1 MISVLPPQSPVQLS
15 SLSAHVG
22 PAPGPGIWCG
32 CYCGHSCPQLIPA
45 LVTVMMV
52 TDSPQWDSGVPPR
65 PLLPFILQYCKL
77 TYFTF
82 CPFSPFFSPVK
93 CVDWLTVHCPKRI
106 CVHGVCPGQR
116 SASLLSHKYRRNPAK
131 CRSPI
136 SFWFVSGFWEVIL
149 SLVNTVDT
157 WHLATVVSQPRRGS
171 DCTLTL
177 CRSHCSPLHSH
188 CANRFIEVGI
198 PLEVNWIIGISAQN
212 DCHSQLS
219 LQFSNWK
226 LVSSLLFSWHWR
238 HVQDVFI
245 TLLPPSH
252 HCRQCCLSRHFAHH
266 HLFISHYFRCDEFS
280 PRRHVSG
287 GRGLVAGRV
296 TDNGLHQFY
305 WTETRYYVTSQEY
318 LHNNIGIFPVSE
330 AVRTN
335 VPCHTSAKIKLSTS
349 VQLFLAR
356 KILWMKAK

>member
-1 MISVLPPQSPVQLS
+1 MQVTNIILICLWLLRSNFESSQYSRYLALGNSRVTAAAGLRLYTHPVQ
-15 SLSAHVG
+15 
-22 PAPGPGIWCG
+22 I
-32 CYCGHSCPQLIPA
+32 
-45 LVTVMMV
+45 T
-52 TDSPQWDSGVPPR
+52 
-65 PLLPFILQYCKL
+65 LL
-77 TYFTF
+77 TT
-82 CPFSPFFSPVK
+82 
-93 CVDWLTVHCPKRI
+93 
-106 CVHGVCPGQR
+106 
-116 SASLLSHKYRRNPAK
+116 
-131 CRSPI
+131 
-136 SFWFVSGFWEVIL
+136 
-149 SLVNTVDT
+149 
-157 WHLATVVSQPRRGS
+157 
-171 DCTLTL
+171 
-177 CRSHCSPLHSH
+177 SPLHSH

-252 HCRQCCLSRHFAHH
+252 HCRQWCLSHHFAHH

-280 PRRHVSG
+280 PPRHVSG